1 MQHSSHLSSPSCS
14 CSSLSDLQVPS
25 AYAQNQSSREPSL
38 RHVITVTTSVAV
50 ASSLGV
56 RGLIEDVQTTDPRD
70 GIVAIK
76 GALSTLRA
84 HGIRR
89 AHIFVQEENHL
100 RDAAL
105 AAGFQPRPGETLFE
119 RAIAERPRTSIVNA
133 QPFLLRNGT
142 PEDLISLVKRVPE
155 MPELAFEQWEF
166 PVIFSNLQRHDRFF
180 KVMELDGHIVGG
192 SIGGASGT
200 RGTISHLWVDR
211 EHRKHGLGHLLS
223 DASLQ
228 ALYDMGARHAHLMT
242 VTGNAGANTFWQH
255 QGFQEARETEFL
267 EIDI

>member
-1 MQHSSHLSSPSCS
+1 M
-14 CSSLSDLQVPS
+14 
-25 AYAQNQSSREPSL
+25 
-38 RHVITVTTSVAV
+38 

-56 RGLIEDVQTTDPRD
+56 RGLIDHVQTNDPRD
-70 GIVAIK
+70 GGFAIK
-76 GALSTLRA
+76 GALATLRT

-89 AHIFVQEENHL
+89 AHIFVHEENKL

-105 AAGFQPRPGETLFE
+105 AAGFQPRPGETLFHK
-119 RAIAERPRTSIVNA
+119 AIAERPQTSLVNTY
-133 QPFLLRNGT
+133 PFLLRNGT

-166 PVIFSNLQRHDRFF
+166 PVIFANLHKHDRYF
-180 KVMELDGHIVGG
+180 KVMELDGHLIGG
-192 SIGGASGT
+192 SIGGASDI

-211 EHRKHGLGHLLS
+211 EHRQHGLGHALS

-228 ALYDMGARHAHLMT
+228 ALYDMGARHVHLMT
-242 VTGNAGANTFWQH
+242 VTGNAAANTFWQH
-255 QGFQEARETEFL
+255 QGFQEATGTEFL

>member
-1 MQHSSHLSSPSCS
+1 MQHPSHLPSPSCS
-14 CSSLSDLQVPS
+14 CSSLSGLQVPS
-25 AYAQNQSSREPSL
+25 ACEQTQSSPEPSL
-38 RHVITVTTSVAV
+38 HHVIAVNTSVAV
-50 ASSLGV
+50 AGSLGV
-56 RGLIEDVQTTDPRD
+56 RGLIEDVQTKDRRD
-70 GIVAIK
+70 GSLAIK
-76 GALSTLRA
+76 EALSTLRQ

-89 AHIFVQEENHL
+89 AHIFVQEDDHL

-105 AAGFQPRPGETLFE
+105 AAGFQTRPGETLFQ
-119 RAIAERPRTSIVNA
+119 RAITERPHTSHINTY
-133 QPFLLRNGT
+133 PFLLRNGT

-166 PVIFSNLQRHDRFF
+166 PVIFSNLEKHDRFF
-180 KVMELDGHIVGG
+180 KVLELDGHIVGG
-192 SIGGASGT
+192 SIGGASGI

-242 VTGNAGANTFWQH
+242 VSGNVGADTFWRH
-255 QGFQEARETEFL
+255 QGFQEATETEFL